1 MLPDNNWYGH
11 RNILLKYLGEKDK
24 EIFAW
29 IQHGWEPQILGG
41 MSRNLKSKIYPLFF
55 WSKFNRKFY
64 NKDIKSY
71 TIGSP
76 FLYLCKILEKKKK
89 FDKPKGTL
97 VFPIHTSQ
105 DYSQKSDHIDL
116 IRKVKKVSSG
126 PYTVCF
132 YYRDFIKKNILP
144 YKKKGWKIVC
154 CVRRRNDIKSL
165 YRLYNEIVNHKSII
179 VSEFT
184 TALFYSMYL
193 KRETKV
199 IIGKSYK
206 AGKYEKIFL
215 EFYKKKYPELF
226 NNFLSSNKGYEL
238 AKIELGYKNIKNKQ
252 DLKKL
257 LGINSI
263 YKNILAKFF
272 KVLYDLFY
280 GSGLRKGAN
289 ISEKELKKYIKKA
302 RS

>member
-1 MLPDNNWYGH
+1 M
-11 RNILLKYLGEKDK
+11 
-24 EIFAW
+24 
-29 IQHGWEPQILGG
+29 
-41 MSRNLKSKIYPLFF
+41 
-55 WSKFNRKFY
+55 
-64 NKDIKSY
+64 
-71 TIGSP
+71 
-76 FLYLCKILEKKKK
+76 CKILEKKKK
-89 FDKPKGTL
+89 IDRPEGTL

-116 IRKVKKVSSG
+116 IRKVEKVSSG

-132 YYRDFIKKNILP
+132 YYRDFTKKNILP

-154 CVRRRNDIKSL
+154 CVRKRNDIKSL

-193 KRETKV
+193 KRKTKV

-206 AGKYEKIFL
+206 IGKYEKIFL
-215 EFYKKKYPELF
+215 KFYKKKYPELF
-226 NNFLSSNKGYEL
+226 NNFLSSDKGHKL
-238 AKIELGYKNIKNKQ
+238 AKIELGYENIKKKEE
-252 DLKKL
+252 LKKL

-263 YKNILAKFF
+263 YKSILARLF
-272 KVLYDLFY
+272 KILYDLIY
-280 GSGLRKGAN
+280 GSGLRKGQD
-289 ISEKELKKYIKKA
+289 ISEKELRKYIKKA